1 MSKTSLFDRLLR
13 RSPINKLQEHMRVVC
28 KCTSEIVPL
37 FKASFAGDRD
47 AVQAHRDAINRCESE
62 ADFIKNELRM
72 HLPKSLFLSV
82 GRNDVLQVV
91 QTQDSIAD
99 VIQDIAGLMVAR
111 EMSLPEF
118 MQAPV
123 LELIAHCVKACDQ
136 SALIIEELDEL
147 QAVGFQGHEASVV
160 EDMVSELSRIESE
173 TDAMGSSLAHTLFA
187 HEEQLGPVSVLLWHQ
202 LLRSIG
208 NIADYAENVG
218 DRVLLLVAR

>member
-1 MSKTSLFDRLLR
+1 MSKTNLFDRLLR
-13 RSPINKLQEHMRVVC
+13 RSPISKLQEHMRVVC
-28 KCTSEIVPL
+28 KCVNEVLPL
-37 FKASFAGDRD
+37 FEASFAGDRV
-47 AVQAHRDAINRCESE
+47 AVQAHRDVIDRCESE

-72 HLPKSLFLSV
+72 HLPKGLFLSV

-99 VIQDIAGLMVAR
+99 VAQDIADLMVAR
-111 EMSLPEF
+111 DMCLPEF

-123 LELIAHCVKACDQ
+123 LELVARCVEACDQ

-147 QAVGFQGHEASVV
+147 QAVGFQGQKASVV
-160 EDMVSELSRIESE
+160 EDMVVELGRIESE
-173 TDAMGSSLAHTLFA
+173 TDAMGVSLERTLFE

-202 LLRSIG
+202 QLRSIG

-218 DRVLLLVAR
+218 DRVRLLVAR